1 MRRGGHAYRGLVHSG
16 VLVCRRS
23 MHEGSPAHRR
33 LHMQGTGTYRVVV
46 NVWGWGAFS
55 GDL

>member
-1 MRRGGHAYRGLVHSG
+1 MKRGCHAYRGLVHSG
-16 VLVCRRS
+16 VLVRRRS

-33 LHMQGTGTYRVVV
+33 LHMQGMGTYRVVV